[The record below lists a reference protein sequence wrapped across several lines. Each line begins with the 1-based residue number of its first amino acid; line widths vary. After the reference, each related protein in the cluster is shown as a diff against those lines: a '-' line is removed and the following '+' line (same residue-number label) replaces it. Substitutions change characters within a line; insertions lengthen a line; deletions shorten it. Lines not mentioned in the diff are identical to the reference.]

1 MGDHS
6 SRHACVSTHH
16 DVGQDRGPRSSH
28 ADDGPFGHAALHADA
43 RNDTS
48 RLPPLNV
55 RTVRRLGYL
64 ALLLGFA
71 QIVFGAVVR
80 ITGSGLGC
88 GNHWPDC
95 YGSFTPGRDSPN
107 LLVEISHRYGAAA
120 LSLAIV
126 ALAIAAWVNR
136 RESGVVGPGGVLRPA
151 VVAVLLV
158 VVAALFGAVTVKMQL
173 NPVVVATHLA
183 IAMALLAV
191 LVVVVV
197 RAGGFG
203 SPKAGA
209 GSPRTFRAARG
220 AVGLTFLALVF
231 GALTANTP
239 GAAAACQGF
248 PWCTSIAEDGLPL
261 WIQVTH
267 RIIALLLLGHLI
279 GINIGVRK
287 RSELKPIR
295 NAARAALGVVI
306 LQVFV
311 AGAMVGMHFPPS
323 LRSLHQ
329 AVGTA
334 LWIAVVALTSLS
346 ATSRAAGTSEIVR
359 ESPSRG
365 EFATPEG
372 VST

>member
-1 MGDHS
+1 M
-6 SRHACVSTHH
+6 
-16 DVGQDRGPRSSH
+16 
-28 ADDGPFGHAALHADA
+28 
-43 RNDTS
+43 
-48 RLPPLNV
+48 

-71 QIVFGAVVR
+71 QIIFGAIVR

-88 GNHWPDC
+88 GDHWPDC
-95 YGSFTPGRDSPN
+95 YGSFTPAHSAPS

-126 ALAIAAWVNR
+126 ALAIAAWLAR
-136 RESGVVGPGGVLRPA
+136 GEPGVRGRGGVLRPSLL
-151 VVAVLLV
+151 AVLLV
-158 VVAALFGAVTVKMQL
+158 VAAALFGAVTVKLEL
-173 NPVVVATHLA
+173 NPVVVVTHLA

-197 RAGGFG
+197 RAGGLG
-203 SPKAGA
+203 ARTVAA
-209 GSPRTFRAARG
+209 GSVRTFRAARA

-239 GAAAACQGF
+239 GAPFACQGF
-248 PWCTSIAEDGLPL
+248 PWCRAIAVHGAPL

-267 RIIALLLLGHLI
+267 RIIAILLLGHLI
-279 GINIGVRK
+279 GISIGVKK
-287 RSELKPIR
+287 RGEPEAIR
-295 NAARAALGVVI
+295 HAAWAALSVVVFQI
-306 LQVFV
+306 LL
-311 AGAMVGMHFPPS
+311 AAAMVEMHLPPT

-329 AVGTA
+329 AIGTV
-334 LWIAVVALTSLS
+334 LWVAVVAL
-346 ATSRAAGTSEIVR
+346 AALAEGRRTGAGIPEIVR